1 MQDQIEQLYK
11 PIFFYIKKRISSR
24 EDAEDLTQEV
34 FYKLAKS
41 NQDGIANI
49 KSWIYS
55 IAKNTI
61 IDYYRK
67 KKLPIQEIEDIPF
80 SKEKD
85 EQQAI
90 EELSQCV
97 VSFIKT
103 LPDEDRMLLTL
114 SELENISQKEIAK
127 RLDMNYVTVRSK
139 IQRSRKKLKGVF
151 SDCCTILQGGKG
163 SILDYEQKKNC
174 KGKTSC

>member
-1 MQDQIEQLYK
+1 
-11 PIFFYIKKRISSR
+11 
-24 EDAEDLTQEV
+24 
-34 FYKLAKS
+34 
-41 NQDGIANI
+41 
-49 KSWIYS
+49 
-55 IAKNTI
+55 
-61 IDYYRK
+61 
-67 KKLPIQEIEDIPF
+67 
-80 SKEKD
+80 
-85 EQQAI
+85 
-90 EELSQCV
+90 
-97 VSFIKT
+97 
-103 LPDEDRMLLTL
+103 MLLTL